1 MYSCF
6 LQPSHSPNTISSH
19 LNLIFSFSKN
29 LKQCFLW
36 KITHKCKSYFYPL
49 GLKQVLSFHFYR
61 DYLKISLCWEWKYNV
76 FVSSR
81 KKYRG
86 PEIDRCLD
94 QRKKTCYIISR
105 TIYLQIC
112 ILWTEI
118 NIMQS
123 MLQSKSSQSHT
134 QWKRDPREVKKCEA
148 SNSYLL
154 ARKTE
159 TDPYEQS
166 TFLIQCCCLLK

>member
-1 MYSCF
+1 MQKCKFYNNTVTSNLKPSITYSTWWRPTNLLRIF
-6 LQPSHSPNTISSH
+6 LIFTQFVNYVFVLFQPSHSPNTISSH

-36 KITHKCKSYFYPL
+36 KITHKRKSYFYPL

-94 QRKKTCYIISR
+94 QRKKTCYIISS
-105 TIYLQIC
+105 L
-112 ILWTEI
+112 
-118 NIMQS
+118 
-123 MLQSKSSQSHT
+123 SSDLYFY
-134 QWKRDPREVKKCEA
+134 K
-148 SNSYLL
+148 
-154 ARKTE
+154 
-159 TDPYEQS
+159 
-166 TFLIQCCCLLK
+166 LK

>member
-1 MYSCF
+1 MLF
-6 LQPSHSPNTISSH
+6 QPSHSPNTISSH

-36 KITHKCKSYFYPL
+36 KITHKRKSYFYPL

-112 ILWTEI
+112 ILLNWNKYYAINYYPSEWSRDRNNIAIPILIISVYLYIIIIITFNILYIIKVSGPEI
-118 NIMQS
+118 DIIVPS
-123 MLQSKSSQSHT
+123 
-134 QWKRDPREVKKCEA
+134 P
-148 SNSYLL
+148 
-154 ARKTE
+154 
-159 TDPYEQS
+159 P
-166 TFLIQCCCLLK
+166 